1 MWIHLGQQEHVIFL
15 HISMFLTMLRGEDP
29 QQYKLTSQ
37 VKLYW
42 SCEIPTPFPLFFKY
56 VLFLTLVPKT
66 GDYSKQ
72 FLVIHISTKLW
83 GLKLV
88 RPNPGS
94 ALHESRKTVNWV
106 VCEPCG
112 DGRDDCASPKHSVFK
127 VSCGQPPP
135 CLTAHLYW
143 IFPGTWD
150 LLQTEGH
157 SLVMG
162 LEAWQLCGGETSP
175 GSILG
180 GPLEGTVDVLCVGVR
195 VLTHMQCWSLLW

>member
-1 MWIHLGQQEHVIFL
+1 MVGMIVPALN
-15 HISMFLTMLRGEDP
+15 T
-29 QQYKLTSQ
+29 
-37 VKLYW
+37 
-42 SCEIPTPFPLFFKY
+42 
-56 VLFLTLVPKT
+56 LFLRYLV
-66 GDYSKQ
+66 DS
-72 FLVIHISTKLW
+72 
-83 GLKLV
+83 
-88 RPNPGS
+88 
-94 ALHESRKTVNWV
+94 
-106 VCEPCG
+106 
-112 DGRDDCASPKHSVFK
+112 
-127 VSCGQPPP
+127 PPP

-195 VLTHMQCWSLLW
+195 VLTHMQCWSLL